1 MYNTPNK
8 ILDRVV
14 EHHNKVIELGYH
26 PIYTALYGSQNYD
39 LATAESDIDT
49 KSIVLPSFEDIVLGR
64 PPVTTTHMFDNGEQC
79 DIKDIREMVKCW
91 RKQNINFLE
100 ILFTKYFV
108 INEAYKDELDNLRYN
123 KESVAHY
130 DNYAFLSCA
139 RGMALEKQK
148 ALMYPYPT
156 IKWKIEKWGYDGKQ
170 LSHIL
175 RMKDFIE
182 RFFFDNEPYESCL
195 VSKDNSREKQLRA
208 KRQEYKLSEAVTLA
222 DEAVLYINNII
233 KLYRSEHGVV
243 YDSFANMLL
252 KEFVTESLKKKFK
265 REFIEE
271 CV

>member
-1 MYNTPNK
+1 MYNTPNE
-8 ILDRVV
+8 ILDRVT
-14 EHHNKVIELGYH
+14 EHHNKVVELGYH
-26 PIYTALYGSQNYD
+26 PIYTALYGSQNYN

-100 ILFTKYFV
+100 ILFTKYYAM
-108 INEAYKDELDNLRYN
+108 NEVYKDELENLRYN

-130 DNYAFLSCA
+130 NNYGFLSCA

-148 ALMYPYPT
+148 ALMHPYPT
-156 IKWKIEKWGYDGKQ
+156 IKWKIEEWGYDGKQ

-182 RFFFDNEPYESCL
+182 RFFFGNESYDSCL
-195 VSKDNSREKQLRA
+195 ISKEDSRTKQLRA

-222 DEAVLYINNII
+222 GETVLYINEMTE
-233 KLYRSEHGVV
+233 KYLSGHEQV
-243 YDSFANMLL
+243 YNHFADMLL
-252 KEFVTESLKKKFK
+252 KDFVTESLKKKFK
-265 REFIEE
+265 QEFIE
-271 CV
+271 